1 MVTGFGKIYGYKYV
15 LHNKSFAQ
23 KYYPHTSKKMIFI
36 IFRVNTPFAKLFD
49 ILNDAGNPL
58 TAPYTGAYHAVF
70 FVQALHIL

>member
-1 MVTGFGKIYGYKYV
+1 
-15 LHNKSFAQ
+15 
-23 KYYPHTSKKMIFI
+23 MIFI